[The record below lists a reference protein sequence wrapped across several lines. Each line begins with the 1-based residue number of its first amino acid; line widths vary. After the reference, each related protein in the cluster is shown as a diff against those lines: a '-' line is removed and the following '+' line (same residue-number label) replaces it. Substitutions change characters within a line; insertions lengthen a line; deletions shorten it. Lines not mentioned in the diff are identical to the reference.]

1 MVELNN
7 SIIKTKKL
15 KKRYYDNTYAVNS
28 IDLEIKE
35 SKITGFLGP
44 NGAGKST
51 TIKMLLG
58 LLEPTEG
65 EIYVFNKRL
74 TPDNPRIRKDIG
86 YMPELPKFPN
96 YLTGQE
102 LLRIYGELQFI
113 PEKQLNK
120 EIPELL
126 EEVNLY
132 KDKDRKIK
140 EYSKGMQQRIG
151 LAAAFL
157 GNPRLIILDEPTIGL
172 DPVGMVDI
180 KNIIKRK
187 AKEGTTVFL
196 SSHLLK
202 EVEEMCD
209 DVIIINKG
217 TILASGSTDEV
228 IKKGT
233 GKNVLEIEVDDKS
246 IDKIANVLKN
256 LPYVGELNISN
267 SIISLTL
274 NTKEDVRYTISK
286 LIVENGGFVLMMK
299 YKNVSLEE
307 AFLKILSG

>member
-1 MVELNN
+1 MVEHNN

-15 KKRYYDNTYAVNS
+15 KKRYYGNTYAVNG
-28 IDLEIKE
+28 IDLEIE
-35 SKITGFLGP
+35 EGKITGFLGP

-74 TPDNPRIRKDIG
+74 TPDNPRIRKGIG

-102 LLRIYGELQFI
+102 LLRIYGELQFV
-113 PEKQLNK
+113 PEKQLDK

-157 GNPRLIILDEPTIGL
+157 GNPKLIILDEPTIGL
-172 DPVGMVDI
+172 DPVGMSDI
-180 KNIIKRK
+180 KNIIKSK
-187 AKEGTTVFL
+187 AKGGTTIFL

-209 DVIIINKG
+209 NVIIINKG
-217 TILASGSTDEV
+217 TILASGTINEV

-233 GKNVLEIEVDDKS
+233 SKNVLEIEVDDKS
-246 IDKIANVLKN
+246 IDKIANSLKN
-256 LPYVGELNISN
+256 LPYVDELNISN
-267 SIISLTL
+267 GIISLTL
-274 NTKEDVRYTISK
+274 NTKEDIRYEVSK
-286 LIVENGGFVLMMK
+286 LVVENGGFVLMMK

-307 AFLKILSG
+307 AFLEILNG